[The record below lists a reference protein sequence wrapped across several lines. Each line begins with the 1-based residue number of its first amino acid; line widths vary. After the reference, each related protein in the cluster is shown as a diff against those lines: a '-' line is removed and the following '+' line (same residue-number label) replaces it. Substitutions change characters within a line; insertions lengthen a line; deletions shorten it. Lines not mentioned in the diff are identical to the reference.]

1 ALDKDNQF
9 LNFLNI
15 QGNVVDP
22 ELNRSTIELVQTAPG
37 RYEGTI
43 DNAEGRGNYFVTL
56 GYKGSGGL
64 QGVITSGVS
73 VPYSDEYRELRSNPT
88 TLETIAS
95 LTNGL
100 IVPWK
105 ERQNGTI
112 DVARTLDGGDLFR
125 RDKYT
130 VIPRSFKDLWP
141 ELLWLAAVLFLF
153 DVAVR
158 RVAPDFERMG
168 KYLRARLEKLR
179 GHEVAPPADYMEKLR
194 SRKAEVDDE
203 IERGRAATRFEPP
216 PVFTGTLGEPLLEPD
231 APLEPKAAPSAESR
245 AGLAPS
251 GPAPEVESYTSRLLR
266 AKQKVWEERGKQ
278 EGSGDEK

>member
-1 ALDKDNQF
+1 
-9 LNFLNI
+9 
-15 QGNVVDP
+15 
-22 ELNRSTIELVQTAPG
+22 
-37 RYEGTI
+37 
-43 DNAEGRGNYFVTL
+43 
-56 GYKGSGGL
+56 
-64 QGVITSGVS
+64 
-73 VPYSDEYRELRSNPT
+73 
-88 TLETIAS
+88 
-95 LTNGL
+95 
-100 IVPWK
+100 
-105 ERQNGTI
+105 
-112 DVARTLDGGDLFR
+112 
-125 RDKYT
+125 
-130 VIPRSFKDLWP
+130 
-141 ELLWLAAVLFLF
+141 LAAVLFLF

-278 EGSGDEK
+278 DGQGDEK